1 MKFDINNIN
10 DIVENSYTKEEKEE
24 FYSLKKKYNLNDE
37 KLKELIKNVTIY
49 SDFDDVI
56 VDLFTPWVKDINKR
70 NKTNYKREE
79 VKDFFWFS
87 NLENGMEF
95 LQNEN
100 LYQLKDENQ
109 KDLIKLRKDVIPF
122 FKELERNDMLS
133 NVVIVTSTYEKN
145 YISKKKY
152 IKDNLSNYLDI
163 DNMVTTSKKYLLSFD
178 NAILIDDGSHNV
190 VQTVMSNPYATAF
203 VLNQPHNESL
213 YTGKRIKRI
222 NSLKEVLVN
231 LPLTTLRNYDRH
243 FDFEK
248 QYLREETL
256 QIKSRQLE
264 EEKKKQQL
272 EEEKRK
278 QKLDNNNYS
287 LSL

>member
-70 NKTNYKREE
+70 NKTNYKRED

-122 FKELERNDMLS
+122 FKELERNGMLS

-152 IKDNLSNYLDI
+152 IKDNLSNYLDV

-256 QIKSRQLE
+256 QIKSKQLE

-278 QKLDNNNYS
+278 QKLDNSYS

>member
-122 FKELERNDMLS
+122 FKELERNGMLS

-152 IKDNLSNYLDI
+152 IKDNLSNYLDV

-256 QIKSRQLE
+256 QIKSKQLE

-278 QKLDNNNYS
+278 QKLDNSYS

>member
-152 IKDNLSNYLDI
+152 IKDNLSNYLDV

>member
-10 DIVENSYTKEEKEE
+10 DTVENSYTKEEKEE

-122 FKELERNDMLS
+122 FKELERNGMLS